1 MFGKNTLTR
10 VVVITAIVAV
20 VALGLA
26 MVVGFAAGGFSPRQF
41 GRAGAAVD
49 ERKSLELQ
57 GIDLLSVTFVS
68 GKVLIVEG
76 AGSSV
81 EAWVHGTIGAGNPDA
96 VPHLVVERS
105 GSSAD
110 IRLERIPPLGMGLYW
125 SNLALE
131 VSLPAG
137 YMKKLTVKTVSA
149 DVEVADHSYSALEV
163 STTSGDLTV
172 GAVSA
177 PDFRMSTTSGDLR
190 AARVSAQRADISSV
204 SGDVEVAS
212 MTGDTNLRTTSG
224 KASLTFEALPGRID
238 AGSVSGDITIALPV
252 NAQFALDARST
263 SGKLTCGFPIT
274 IKENRSGGGSHVLSG
289 TVGAGGSSVVVRTVS
304 GDIGIAR

>member
-1 MFGKNTLTR
+1 
-10 VVVITAIVAV
+10 
-20 VALGLA
+20 
-26 MVVGFAAGGFSPRQF
+26 
-41 GRAGAAVD
+41 
-49 ERKSLELQ
+49 
-57 GIDLLSVTFVS
+57 
-68 GKVLIVEG
+68 
-76 AGSSV
+76 
-81 EAWVHGTIGAGNPDA
+81 
-96 VPHLVVERS
+96 VERS
-105 GSSAD
+105 GSAAG
-110 IRLERIPPLGMGLYW
+110 IRLERILPLSMGLYW
-125 SNLALE
+125 SNLVLE

-172 GAVSA
+172 SAANVSL
-177 PDFRMSTTSGDLR
+177 RITSGDLR
-190 AARVSAQRADISSV
+190 ATRLTDQRIEISSL
-204 SGDVEVAS
+204 SGDVEVGS
-212 MTGDTNLRTTSG
+212 MSGD
-224 KASLTFEALPGRID
+224 ASLAIAAVPGRID

-304 GDIGIAR
+304 GVFLFRPARCRLHRFKANRTARETSDIFASSSVVMRPPTLMRGTVWR

>member
-1 MFGKNTLTR
+1 MFGKHTLTR
-10 VVVITAIVAV
+10 FIVIIAIVAV

-26 MVVGFAAGGFSPRQF
+26 TVIGFAAGGFSPRQF
-41 GRAGAAVD
+41 GRAGVAVD

-68 GKVLIVEG
+68 GKVLVVEG
-76 AGSSV
+76 AGGSV
-81 EAWVHGTIGAGNPDA
+81 EARVHGTVGVGSPDA

-110 IRLERIPPLGMGLYW
+110 IRLERKQPVSMGLYW
-125 SNLALE
+125 SNLVLE

-149 DVEVADHSYSALEV
+149 DLEVADHTYSALQV
-163 STTSGDLTV
+163 STTSGDLKV

-177 PDFRMSTTSGDLR
+177 ADFRMSTTSGDLR
-190 AARVSAQRADISSV
+190 AARVNAQRADISSV
-204 SGDVEVAS
+204 SGDVEVTL
-212 MTGDTNLRTTSG
+212 MTGDTSLRTTSG
-224 KASLTFEALPGRID
+224 KASLTFEAVPGRID
-238 AGSVSGDITIALPV
+238 AGSISGDITIALPL

-274 IKENRSGGGSHVLSG
+274 IKENRSGGGRHVLSG
-289 TVGAGGSSVVVRTVS
+289 TVGAGGSSVVVHTVS